1 MIIDFAIVALVL
13 SYFLVVWLKTDAFAE
28 YMILFRLTKLF
39 HMEEYKQLRADGYDG
54 NYVDFLVEY
63 YKDKFFVRLLSC
75 PVCLSFWLG
84 MAAIAINGL
93 GAIIVPPLVLFS
105 YLLFN
110 KLM

>member
-1 MIIDFAIVALVL
+1 MILEFTIVALVL

-28 YMILFRLTKLF
+28 YMLLFRLTKVF

-54 NYVDFLVEY
+54 NYIDFLVEY
-63 YKDKFFVRLLSC
+63 YKDKFFVRLLAC
-75 PVCLSFWLG
+75 PVCVSFWLG
-84 MAAIAINGL
+84 VVLVATHGL
-93 GAIIVPPLVLFS
+93 GAIVVPPLTLFF